1 MGPPRPGILLTSG
14 NKLNLYLINGRLDV
28 AATSLADARALI
40 VAIADPA
47 IPANAAAVDRITGKI
62 ETLVCGDT
70 GAPLEITS
78 IDDAAGT
85 ISDWV
90 TDPTQTVKIVIGDA
104 DPSGSRSYAATSNL
118 AIVGNTRAGTIDLST
133 PALGAAITGGF
144 GRPHR
149 GISRSFLAQV
159 IRTESN
165 GQSETLAVLPIKIVC
180 GVFAT

>member
-1 MGPPRPGILLTSG
+1 
-14 NKLNLYLINGRLDV
+14 LNLYLINGRLDV

-118 AIVGNTRAGTIDLST
+118 AIVGNARTGTIDLAT
-133 PALGAAITGGF
+133 PALAAAISGAF
-144 GRPHR
+144 GRPPR
-149 GISRSFLAQV
+149 GVSQRFVAHV
-159 IRTESN
+159 RRTEAN
-165 GQSETLAVLPIKIVC
+165 GHSETLAMISIQIVC